1 MRVETPR
8 GGFEVRTSG
17 ESGTPLLL
25 LHPLALSG
33 EVWRPVAEWFAGA
46 GRRVLALDARGHGGS
61 DWDERPFTVEDMA
74 EDAAAVVAGLGL
86 DRVDV
91 LGLSMGGSTAVALG
105 TAHPELVRR
114 LVLAD
119 ATSCYGPDRV
129 ETWEERARSVE
140 TKPREQLIPFQLDR
154 WFSESFRA
162 AEPAECQRVADI
174 FLATRSPAHAAA
186 CRALGAFDQSDR
198 LDSISAPTLVMVGD
212 EDYATPLPMAQ
223 QLADGIAGATLEVL
237 PSTRHLS
244 MVENRRS
251 WEIVEQHL
259 GGGA

>member
-1 MRVETPR
+1 VRVETPR
-8 GGFEVRTSG
+8 GGFEVRTWG
-17 ESGTPLLL
+17 ESGAPLLL

-61 DWDERPFTVEDMA
+61 DWDDRPFTVEDMA
-74 EDAAAVVAGLGL
+74 EDAAAVVTGLGL

-91 LGLSMGGSTAVALG
+91 LGMSMGGSTAVALG
-105 TAHPELVRR
+105 TTHPEMVRR

-129 ETWEERARSVE
+129 ETWEERARSVAA
-140 TKPREQLIPFQLDR
+140 KPREELVPFQLSR
-154 WFSESFRA
+154 WFSDDFRA
-162 AEPAECQRVADI
+162 GDPAECRRVTDI
-174 FLATRSPAHAAA
+174 FLATRSAAHAAA

-198 LDSISAPTLVMVGD
+198 LNSISAPTLVMVGD
-212 EDYATPLPMAQ
+212 EDYATPLPMAE
-223 QLADGIAGATLEVL
+223 QLADGIPGAELEVL
-237 PSTRHLS
+237 PATRHLS

-251 WEIVEQHL
+251 WATVEQHL